1 MTSIS
6 RANQLDIS
14 PGDSSSTYLSRE
26 QQKTRKKRDKQG
38 VSVPHAVQRPGG
50 YRSYSDLASRHLRWY
65 KTQDLRE
72 LYAISP
78 LLVLERSYRWLLL
91 SFCLISGYFHL
102 YGLSGFWVPKSIVQH
117 ALLIGVRLHL
127 FIGLCLC
134 LYWELYRQGLEF
146 HLSGFRILYS
156 RGVIRKVKHSLSLE
170 PAMRLSIKQN
180 RFDLLFDLYRIYIWL
195 PGMDDEKQ
203 LLVIPGLRK
212 KDAHDL
218 YDFLTHELSRRIAL
232 APQALDTERLLK
244 AEAASASS
252 RALDAES

>member
-6 RANQLDIS
+6 RANQLDLS
-14 PGDSSSTYLSRE
+14 SGESSSTYLNRE
-26 QQKTRKKRDKQG
+26 QKKTRTNREKQRIT
-38 VSVPHAVQRPGG
+38 VPHAVQRPES

-78 LLVLERSYRWLLL
+78 LLVVEKSYRWLLL
-91 SFCLISGYFHL
+91 SIFLVSAYLHL
-102 YGLSGFWVPKSIVQH
+102 YGLSGFWVPKSIIQH
-117 ALLIGVRLHL
+117 AFLISVRLHL

-134 LYWELYRQGLEF
+134 FYWELYRQTLEF

-180 RFDLLFDLYRIYIWL
+180 RFDLLFDIYRIYIWL
-195 PGMDDEKQ
+195 PGMDSEKQ

-244 AEAASASS
+244 AEADSASS
-252 RALDAES
+252 